1 MIIDIHTH
9 AFPESIA
16 QRAVRQLQQNSHIA
30 LYSDGTEADL
40 LAHEKQARVDLAVVQ
55 PVATNP
61 DKVEHMNDAV
71 IKANRDGWGR
81 GALSFGAMHPAYSG
95 WKRELERIKE
105 AGVPGIKLHPPYEG
119 IAIDDCRAVAVLR
132 KCKELGLIV
141 LIHSGRDIG
150 LPGATEALP
159 EKIRRALDAVGPM
172 KLIAAHMGGWG
183 CWKNAAKILPE
194 TGIYVDTAFSLGRIV
209 PALDQHPWSEEN
221 LNLMDRDAFCEIVQ
235 AFGADRVL
243 FGTDSPWADPKQEVE
258 KIRALPLT
266 ETEKEEI
273 LGANAEALLK
283 PALVI

>member
-1 MIIDIHTH
+1 MAILDRTRLTGRALPHEKSPTGLGRSGFCIWEGKSLIIDIHTH
-9 AFPESIA
+9 VFPESIA

-132 KCKELGLIV
+132 KRLRRQRLG
-141 LIHSGRDIG
+141 
-150 LPGATEALP
+150 
-159 EKIRRALDAVGPM
+159 
-172 KLIAAHMGGWG
+172 
-183 CWKNAAKILPE
+183 
-194 TGIYVDTAFSLGRIV
+194 
-209 PALDQHPWSEEN
+209 
-221 LNLMDRDAFCEIVQ
+221 
-235 AFGADRVL
+235 
-243 FGTDSPWADPKQEVE
+243 
-258 KIRALPLT
+258 
-266 ETEKEEI
+266 
-273 LGANAEALLK
+273 
-283 PALVI
+283 